1 MKNLPFTLTTLAASF
16 LLSQSTLAQTTDP
29 LEEIVVV
36 ANRIPVP
43 IKQVGTSVSILTKEE
58 ITARGNQSLTDVVRQ
73 LPAVSVSRN
82 GGIGA
87 ATSLRIRG
95 EEGFR
100 TLLRFDGLKLADPS
114 GTQVSPQ
121 LQHVLS
127 SGIERVEILRGPQ
140 GLSYGA
146 DAGGVINITS
156 RSGSNGLEGNL
167 DIQAGSF
174 GTTQFSGDISGGND
188 TADFFISASTLDVDG
203 FDTRDSDNVLMDDD
217 GYDNDTIHARFGL
230 NVTENLRID
239 LVHRDVDANAQFDG
253 CFSGGTVHDC
263 NSISELQ
270 ATRLGAVYTTE
281 SMSHSLAYSNTES
294 DRDNIAL
301 GVSSFSALGELERWE
316 YVGQLSSL
324 EQLDLVFG
332 VDLEEESNNNATRDN
347 KGFYV
352 EALSKFS
359 ETLFFTAG
367 VRQDDNDEFG
377 EHTSYRV
384 TGAYLMELNSTD
396 TLKFKSSFGTGFR
409 APAPAEVAYNA
420 GAFASPPASLVTLK
434 EENSE
439 GWEVGVEYYSGT
451 RLKLEAVYF
460 DQKIEDAI
468 VFDLAGFSGYLQD
481 IGTSTSQGVELSGN
495 FELNNNWNVNA
506 NYTYNDTER
515 PNGVQRR
522 RRPETLT
529 NIGVS
534 YRSTDERLSFNAF
547 YRTSKDSIDEIGG
560 TVVSLEN
567 FGVLDIN
574 ANFRINETVEVYARI
589 ENFLDEEYQ
598 EIFDFNS
605 AERGS
610 YVGLR
615 LSF

>member
-1 MKNLPFTLTTLAASF
+1 MKYIPFTLSTIAASF
-16 LLSQSTLAQTTDP
+16 LLSQSALAQSTDP
-29 LEEIVVV
+29 LEEIIVV

-43 IKQVGTSVSILTKEE
+43 VKQVGTSVSILTKEQ
-58 ITARGNQSLTDVVRQ
+58 ITARGNQSLTDVIRQ

-100 TLLRFDGLKLADPS
+100 TLVRFDGLKLADPS

-121 LQHVLS
+121 IQHIVS
-127 SGIERVEILRGPQ
+127 SGIDRVEILRGPQ

-156 RSGSNGLEGNL
+156 RRGSSGLDGNI
-167 DIQAGSF
+167 DMQSGSF
-174 GTTQFSGDISGGND
+174 GTTQLAGDISGGND

-203 FDTRDSDNVLMDDD
+203 FNTRDSDDVLMDDD

-230 NVTENLRID
+230 SVSENLRID

-270 ATRLGAVYTTE
+270 ATRLGAVYSTE

-301 GVSSFSALGELERWE
+301 GVSTFTALGELERWE
-316 YVGQLSSL
+316 YVGQLKSL
-324 EQLDLVFG
+324 ENLDLVFG

-359 ETLFFTAG
+359 QALFFTAG
-367 VRQDDNDEFG
+367 VRHDDNDEFG

-439 GWEVGVEYYSGT
+439 GFEVGVEYYSGT

-468 VFDLAGFSGYLQD
+468 VFDIAGFSGYLQD
-481 IGTSTSQGVELSGN
+481 IGTSTSKGVELSGN
-495 FELNNNWNVNA
+495 FAISDNWNVNA

-534 YRSTDERLSFNAF
+534 YRSTDERLSVNAF
-547 YRTSKDSIDEIGG
+547 YRTSEDSIDEIRGG
-560 TVVSLEN
+560 VVSLEN
-567 FGVLDIN
+567 FGVLDVN
-574 ANFRINETVEVYARI
+574 ANFKISETVEVYARI

-605 AERGS
+605 ADRGS

-615 LSF
+615 LNF

>member
-1 MKNLPFTLTTLAASF
+1 MKSLPFTLTTMAAAL
-16 LLSQSTLAQTTDP
+16 LLSHNTLGQSIDP
-29 LEEIVVV
+29 LEEIIVV

-43 IKQVGTSVSILTKEE
+43 TKQVGTSVSILTKEE
-58 ITARGNQSLTDVVRQ
+58 ITARGNQSLTDIIRQ

-114 GTQVSPQ
+114 GTQVGPQ
-121 LQHVLS
+121 LQHVVS
-127 SGIERVEILRGPQ
+127 SGIDRVEILRGPQ

-156 RSGSNGLEGNL
+156 RRGSSGLDGNV
-167 DIQAGSF
+167 DMQSGSF
-174 GTTQFSGDISGGND
+174 GTTQVSGDISGGND

-203 FDTRDSDNVLMDDD
+203 FNTRDSDNVLMDDD
-217 GYDNDTIHARFGL
+217 GYDNDTIHARVGL
-230 NVTENLRID
+230 NVSENLRID
-239 LVHRDVDANAQFDG
+239 LVHRDVNANAQFDG

-270 ATRLGAVYTTE
+270 ATRLGAVYSTE
-281 SMSHSLAYSNTES
+281 SMSHSLAYSNIES
-294 DRDNIAL
+294 DRDNLAL

-316 YVGQLSSL
+316 YVGQLKSL

-396 TLKFKSSFGTGFR
+396 TIKFKSSFGTGFR

-439 GWEVGVEYYSGT
+439 GFEIGVEYYSGT

-468 VFDLAGFSGYLQD
+468 VFDIAGFSGYLQD
-481 IGTSTSQGVELSGN
+481 IGTSTSKGVELSGN
-495 FELNNNWNVNA
+495 FALNSNWNLTA

-515 PNGVQRR
+515 PNGLQRR
-522 RRPETLT
+522 RRPEALT
-529 NIGVS
+529 NIGV
-534 YRSTDERLSFNAF
+534 
-547 YRTSKDSIDEIGG
+547 K
-560 TVVSLEN
+560 
-567 FGVLDIN
+567 
-574 ANFRINETVEVYARI
+574 
-589 ENFLDEEYQ
+589 
-598 EIFDFNS
+598 S
-605 AERGS
+605 A
-610 YVGLR
+610 
-615 LSF
+615 